1 MSYRVI
7 SGIFFSG
14 LLLVFSACENNI
26 IERSATD
33 YFPIKEGNW
42 WYYANNDL
50 YNPKN
55 INITV
60 ESPDIILQRECYP
73 FNVSGEFHYYSK
85 DQKGIKEY
93 ILVTQNY
100 GGYDYTI
107 LQGFVTRLELPLVQ
121 GNQFSDSLVD
131 SLDLAGQWIKAYYSI
146 NGLVS
151 DYQNNEIYGEVYRII
166 ISKHQYIS
174 TQDSTIANEEYVEE
188 YYAPNIG
195 LIKFKNRDGEFTVTD
210 FHIE

>member
-131 SLDLAGQWIKAYYSI
+131 SLDLADKWIKAYYSI